1 MSINNQ
7 VGTGLEE
14 KVKGIFQK
22 VLDIKPSEIVPGA
35 KLDESLGIDSTE
47 LVEISVAIKKTLGV
61 PLADNEIKKSHSFN
75 DIINILRTK
84 GVN

>member
-1 MSINNQ
+1 VNINNQ
-7 VGTGLEE
+7 VSTALEE

-22 VLDIKPSEIVPGA
+22 VLDIKPGEIVPGA

-47 LVEISVAIKKTLGV
+47 LVEISVVLKKTFNV
-61 PLADNEIKKSHSFN
+61 ALADNEIKKSHSFN
-75 DIINILRTK
+75 EIVDILKTK

>member
-1 MSINNQ
+1 MSIQNQ
-7 VGTGLEE
+7 TNTGLED

-47 LVEISVAIKKTLGV
+47 LVEISVALKKTLGV

-75 DIINILRTK
+75 DIVGILKSKGIN
-84 GVN
+84 